1 MIIKPK
7 TGKIITFSGSE
18 HEHEVFEVKNGN
30 RYTIAAWYG
39 NDDSSNINSQSAA
52 YKKAIQDQQEY
63 KNG

>member
-1 MIIKPK
+1 MSNR
-7 TGKIITFSGSE
+7 F
-18 HEHEVFEVKNGN
+18 FEIKNGN